1 MTNKPELSYF
11 HKERERPTG
20 RSLLNKTNNDM
31 NLKDKII
38 IEAMKLFSLNGYL
51 STSMKDIIQAAHTSK
66 GGIYNHFTSKEE
78 LFYHVLEEARK
89 IWRDKNLHG
98 IQENTSPVD
107 KIKILLENFRDRYLK
122 DSDDFPGGC
131 IFITL
136 SVSLSDKHPHLSQ
149 EINKGFVSLK
159 AMIKRWL
166 NQGKARGELKED
178 VKTEAAVEVIFTGM
192 LGATVVY
199 GLDKSSSNLDGSITC
214 LIEYLENLRS

>member
-1 MTNKPELSYF
+1 
-11 HKERERPTG
+11 
-20 RSLLNKTNNDM
+20 M

-38 IEAMKLFSLNGYL
+38 FEAMKLFSVNGYL
-51 STSMKDIIQAAHTSK
+51 STSMKDIIQAAQTSK

-78 LFYHVLEEARK
+78 LFFHVLAEAKK
-89 IWRDKNLHG
+89 IWREKNLHG
-98 IQENTSPVD
+98 IEENTRPVD
-107 KIKILLENFRDRYLK
+107 KIRILLENFRDRYLK

-131 IFITL
+131 IFIAL
-136 SVSLSDKHPHLSQ
+136 SVDLSDNYPHLSQ

-166 NQGKARGELKED
+166 DQGKARGELKED

-199 GLDKSSSNLDGSITC
+199 GLDKSSSNLDRSITC
-214 LIEYLENLRS
+214 LIEYYVNLIA